1 MLERESSV
9 LTDDSGL
16 DSLSESLVRRRSYMK
31 ATRRSDANMTAP
43 SGLTPTP
50 PPANKLQKSAVAEA
64 EQASLSQK
72 LEQPLPVTKITLF

>member
-1 MLERESSV
+1 
-9 LTDDSGL
+9 
-16 DSLSESLVRRRSYMK
+16 
-31 ATRRSDANMTAP
+31 MTAP

-72 LEQPLPVTKITLF
+72 LEQPLPVTKITLFYSHTCTGQCVRACNTSRVIGAGLPNA